1 MIKYIKIME
10 HTNLFFYRDKAALEA
25 AYPDGKVDVVPGVA
39 YARGAVGENGTTLF
53 NKNLVKY
60 EVTLLLKNKSGETV
74 GDSETIL
81 TKDVL
86 EGQSIKVN
94 IVAPEVENY
103 KPRHEVEK
111 IEVSAD
117 TEHTVI
123 YLGKTDYTVTVHHV
137 FEGSAITADTT
148 QVIEDVWDESSVV
161 VTIEP
166 VSVAGYTA
174 ETHALTVSG
183 DCEYTLE
190 YEEAGG
196 YEAIDLGLPSS
207 TLWCSCNVGAS
218 SPEQYGGHFAWGEIE
233 PNKATAYTRENY
245 RFYNGETESGEY
257 SKYNSD
263 DNLEELE
270 LVDDAAHVIMGGDW
284 HMPTDLQVK
293 ELLDN
298 TTSSWTANYNGTGVA
313 GVIFTSTANTNSIF
327 IPAAGVNDRGLQ
339 EEGNLGAIWANIVS
353 YNRDRTIAWNLQ
365 AFNFD
370 FAGVILEENP
380 RHAGL
385 SVRGVIGAG
394 PQPGPQVPVA

>member
-39 YARGAVGENGTTLF
+39 YARGAAGENGTTLF

-60 EVTLLLKNKSGETV
+60 EVTLLLKNKSGETL
-74 GDSETIL
+74 GDSETVL

-86 EGQSIKVN
+86 EGQSIKLN

-123 YLGKTDYTVTVHHV
+123 YLGKTAYTVTVHHV
-137 FEGSAITADTT
+137 FEGGPIAPDTE
-148 QVIEDVWDESSVV
+148 IEIDDVWDESSVV
-161 VTIEP
+161 VTVEP

-174 ETHALTVSG
+174 GTHTLTVSG

-190 YEEAGG
+190 YEEAGPG
-196 YEAIDLGLPSS
+196 YEAIDLGLPSG

-218 SPEQYGGHFAWGEIE
+218 SPEEYGGYFAWGEIE
-233 PNKATAYTRENY
+233 PNKATAYTQDNY

-257 SKYNSD
+257 SKYNSND
-263 DNLEELE
+263 ELEELE
-270 LVDDAAHVIMGGDW
+270 LVDDAANVLMGGDW
-284 HMPTDLQVK
+284 HIPTNLQAQ
-293 ELLDN
+293 ELLNN

-313 GVIFTSTANTNSIF
+313 GVILTSTANTNSIF
-327 IPAAGVNDRGLQ
+327 IPAAGEYWGNGPEGVGEYSTLWCQVLKTVYAAYAFGFSNSANGVFDVDRFG
-339 EEGNLGAIWANIVS
+339 
-353 YNRDRTIAWNLQ
+353 
-365 AFNFD
+365 
-370 FAGVILEENP
+370 GV
-380 RHAGL
+380 
-385 SVRGVIGAG
+385 SVRGVIGEG
-394 PQPGPQVPVA
+394 PQPGPEIIPVA